1 MQTQDHINQPKVRTA
16 PTTGEAPSS
25 GMVFPEPGK
34 EFTMFPEIWKNG
46 GGGLEM
52 VPARDLYPV
61 SEVAYRLGI
70 TAPTVWALI
79 AKGRL
84 PSARLACRR
93 LAPAAAPRAFL
104 APPPA

>member
-1 MQTQDHINQPKVRTA
+1 
-16 PTTGEAPSS
+16 
-25 GMVFPEPGK
+25 
-34 EFTMFPEIWKNG
+34 MFPEIWKNG

-70 TAPTVWALI
+70 TERKVWALI

-84 PSARLACRR
+84 RSVRLDGRR
-93 LAPAAAPRAFL
+93 LVPAAALRDFIAAL
-104 APPPA
+104 PADGDQAA